1 MSFSAPKICRL
12 ICMMSLE
19 SSPRVII
26 WNPEITKSARV
37 EGLENRS
44 ILKSRLI
51 DTCEGMRR
59 RIVEEAKRIAELL

>member
-1 MSFSAPKICRL
+1 MERA
-12 ICMMSLE
+12 
-19 SSPRVII
+19 
-26 WNPEITKSARV
+26 V

-51 DTCEGMRR
+51 DTCEDMRR

>member
-1 MSFSAPKICRL
+1 MEYAGMEDYMSEPTD
-12 ICMMSLE
+12 
-19 SSPRVII
+19 PV
-26 WNPEITKSARV
+26 KSFRERAV
-37 EGLENRS
+37 DGLENRS